1 MIIRLWHK
9 TTKSNALKI
18 AKEGFKT
25 SYRGTGARG
34 SKTDIKGTSFGL
46 GEYRFSND
54 MLAYDLGVNPSDIVT
69 LTGTAT
75 AQLKAVMYNREP
87 TKKSLEKRGYD
98 GVIYPS
104 GEVVLFNPNKTF
116 MFDFKTKMLLKL
128 LNKK

>member
-34 SKTDIKGTSFGL
+34 SKTDIKGTS
-46 GEYRFSND
+46 D

-87 TKKSLEKRGYD
+87 TKKSLEKRGFD

-116 MFDFKTKMLLKL
+116 MFDFKTEMLLKL